1 MIRTTVG
8 TLRGAVRRML
18 GEAIDIRQQSPDSP
32 LGQMY
37 GSSHDDDDIANWQYD
52 GVEMPK
58 ADWDDQIDDI
68 VTKIVNQ
75 FGEEYIDL
83 PQEALSSLA
92 DRAAKW
98 AGFDE
103 EYESEAAGDIEAGL
117 VAHQQMTKMRYNDEA
132 TYQVGLKDPSK
143 RQVTS
148 LQTMEPFVPDHR
160 RQYR

>member
-8 TLRGAVRRML
+8 TLRGAIRKML
-18 GEAIDIRQQSPDSP
+18 SEAISIRQQSPDSP

-37 GSSHDDDDIANWQYD
+37 GSSRDDDDIANWQYD
-52 GVEMPK
+52 GAEMPK

-68 VTKIVNQ
+68 VAKIVNQ
-75 FGEEYIDL
+75 FGEEYIDV
-83 PQEALSSLA
+83 PRSTLSALA

-98 AGFDE
+98 GGFDE
-103 EYESEAAGDIEAGL
+103 EYESEAAGDIEASL
-117 VAHQQMTKMRYNDEA
+117 VALQQMAKIRYDAEG
-132 TYQVGLKDPSK
+132 TYQTGLKDPSK

-160 RQYR
+160 RQY